1 MALNIDIQIKHS
13 LSMLVCGGRIVD
25 KTPFIKYMF
34 QHKNELI
41 SSTPE
46 VIVWCYAKRQPQ
58 LIETLLQIDR
68 IHPI

>member
-1 MALNIDIQIKHS
+1 
-13 LSMLVCGGRIVD
+13 MLVCGGRIVD

>member
-13 LSMLVCGGRIVD
+13 LIMLVCGGRIVD
-25 KTPFIKYMF
+25 KTPFTKCMF

-46 VIVWCYAKRQPQ
+46 VIV
-58 LIETLLQIDR
+58 
-68 IHPI
+68 

>member
-1 MALNIDIQIKHS
+1 
-13 LSMLVCGGRIVD
+13 MLVCGGRIVD

-34 QHKNELI
+34 QHKNDLI